1 MPRAGGDDDDD
12 DGDIEHS
19 TDGLE
24 LDEHATS
31 DAEGD
36 QEGLSDSAHDSHPDG
51 GFNFG
56 FSSAEVSDTD
66 ELEYLDAEVPVNLAN
81 RERAAS
87 ATQVS
92 SVFGDGKK
100 RKRKV
105 PGNEDSRIRKKK
117 LRALP
122 TFASYEDFAQII
134 ENEPE
139 ENV

>member
-1 MPRAGGDDDDD
+1 MPAADDDYNGNIERSIDD
-12 DGDIEHS
+12 S
-19 TDGLE
+19 E
-24 LDEHATS
+24 LDEFATS
-31 DAEGD
+31 VAKGD
-36 QEGLSDSAHDSHPDG
+36 QEGLSESGHDSHPDG

-56 FSSAEVSDTD
+56 FSSAEASDAD
-66 ELEYLDAEVPVNLAN
+66 DLAHLDGEVPVNLTN

-87 ATQVS
+87 ANQES